1 MRFPQPSP
9 APGKLSGKQGPHW
22 FGLCGSACSVGDG
35 VYRWSSERLARPMD
49 WPENGRSL
57 SLFMPQAAESPLH
70 FALCFAAVRLM
81 LLTGF
86 RISEVQGLQRDW
98 LHPDQGYV
106 HFSGYQERR
115 SGAGDRTVSRSSR
128 GRATGP

>member
-57 SLFMPQAAESPLH
+57 SLFMPQAAE
-70 FALCFAAVRLM
+70 ALKLAAARTCEEIAG
-81 LLTGF
+81 LLTG
-86 RISEVQGLQRDW
+86 
-98 LHPDQGYV
+98 
-106 HFSGYQERR
+106 QE
-115 SGAGDRTVSRSSR
+115 SLPAKN
-128 GRATGP
+128 AA